1 MTKIKTTIYVI
12 PTAKGRPRST
22 IVHGHVKTYTPAKT
36 RRAESDIMA
45 MIRLQLRETKVFY
58 YANIPLRIEAT
69 FYRER
74 PKTLAKR
81 ATMPVQRPDLD
92 NYMKLLTDSLEKYI
106 YKNDSQICTALI
118 KKRFGDPP
126 RIELLIEVDED

>member
-12 PTAKGRPRST
+12 PTAKGRPKST
-22 IVHGHVKTYTPAKT
+22 MVHGHVETYTPAKT

-45 MIRLQLRETKVFY
+45 MIRTQVMELGNFGADV
-58 YANIPLRIEAT
+58 PLRIEAT
-69 FYRER
+69 FYKER
-74 PKTLAKR
+74 PKSLAKR
-81 ATMPVQRPDLD
+81 VTMPVQRPDLD

>member
-12 PTAKGRPRST
+12 PTAKGRTRST

-45 MIRLQLRETKVFY
+45 MIRTHVMEFDSFGADV
-58 YANIPLRIEAT
+58 PLRIEAT

-74 PKTLAKR
+74 PKYLPKR
-81 ATMPVQRPDLD
+81 VTMPVKRPDWD
-92 NYMKLLTDSLEKYI
+92 NYAKLLQDSLEKYI